1 MSLSSLALSSRT
13 THIGWKSN
21 GFDVLNSVVSSYPQN
36 YNQLRGI
43 DLLMGLFDMF
53 KKAFGM
59 DVDEGKEQEQIQQ
72 HISMAFGDKI
82 QGLNIKFEDE
92 TVTIAGEA
100 DSVATKQKA
109 VLMAGNVKG
118 VEAVNDMLTVAEP
131 KLRHYTIQSG
141 DSLSKIAGEV
151 YGDVHKWNALFEANR
166 EVIKDPDLI
175 YPGQIIL
182 IPEM

>member
-1 MSLSSLALSSRT
+1 
-13 THIGWKSN
+13 
-21 GFDVLNSVVSSYPQN
+21 
-36 YNQLRGI
+36 
-43 DLLMGLFDMF
+43 MF

-59 DVDEGKEQEQIQQ
+59 DVDEGKEQEQIHQ

-82 QGLNIKFEDE
+82 KGLNVAFADE
-92 TVTIAGEA
+92 TVTISGEA
-100 DSVATKQKA
+100 DSLATKQKA

-131 KLRHYTIQSG
+131 KLNYYTIKSG
-141 DSLSKIAGEV
+141 DSLSKIAGSE
-151 YGDVHKWNALFEANR
+151 YGDVHKWKALFEANR

-182 IPEM
+182 IPEL

>member
-1 MSLSSLALSSRT
+1 
-13 THIGWKSN
+13 
-21 GFDVLNSVVSSYPQN
+21 
-36 YNQLRGI
+36 
-43 DLLMGLFDMF
+43 MGLFDMF

-59 DVDEGKEQEQIQQ
+59 DVDEGKEQEQIQN

-82 QGLNIKFEDE
+82 SGLNIAYADE
-92 TVTIAGEA
+92 TVTISGEA
-100 DSVATKQKA
+100 DSLATKQKA

-131 KLRHYTIQSG
+131 KLNYYTIKSG

-166 EVIKDPDLI
+166 EVVKDPDLI

-182 IPEM
+182 IPEL

>member
-1 MSLSSLALSSRT
+1 M
-13 THIGWKSN
+13 
-21 GFDVLNSVVSSYPQN
+21 
-36 YNQLRGI
+36 GI
-43 DLLMGLFDMF
+43 FDMF

-72 HISMAFGDKI
+72 HIAMAFGDKI
-82 QGLNIKFEDE
+82 QGLNINYSDE
-92 TVTIAGEA
+92 TVTISGEA
-100 DSVATKQKA
+100 DSLATKQKA

-131 KLRHYTIQSG
+131 KLNYYTIQSG
-141 DSLSKIAGEV
+141 DSLSKIAKEV
-151 YGDVHKWNALFEANR
+151 YGTFDKWEALFEANR

-182 IPEM
+182 IPEL

>member
-1 MSLSSLALSSRT
+1 
-13 THIGWKSN
+13 
-21 GFDVLNSVVSSYPQN
+21 
-36 YNQLRGI
+36 
-43 DLLMGLFDMF
+43 MGLFDMF

-72 HISMAFGDKI
+72 HIAMAFGSKI
-82 QGLNIKFEDE
+82 EGLNIKFDDG
-92 TVTIAGEA
+92 TVTVSGEA
-100 DSVATKQKA
+100 DSLATKQKA

-131 KLRHYTIQSG
+131 KLKTYTIQSG
-141 DSLSKIAGEV
+141 DSLSKIAKEV
-151 YGDVHKWNALFEANR
+151 YGDYKKWEALFEANR

-182 IPEM
+182 IPEL

>member
-1 MSLSSLALSSRT
+1 MPVGSDSVFFSLTLNKHLEV
-13 THIGWKSN
+13 
-21 GFDVLNSVVSSYPQN
+21 FDL
-36 YNQLRGI
+36 I
-43 DLLMGLFDMF
+43 MGLFDMF

-59 DVDEGKEQEQIQQ
+59 DVDEGKEQEQIQN

-82 QGLNIKFEDE
+82 NGLNIAYADE
-92 TVTIAGEA
+92 TVTISGEA
-100 DSVATKQKA
+100 DSLATKQKA

-131 KLRHYTIQSG
+131 ELRHYTIQSG
-141 DSLSKIAGEV
+141 DSLSKIAKEV
-151 YGDVHKWNALFEANR
+151 YGSFDKWEALFAANR

-182 IPEM
+182 IPEL

>member
-1 MSLSSLALSSRT
+1 
-13 THIGWKSN
+13 
-21 GFDVLNSVVSSYPQN
+21 
-36 YNQLRGI
+36 
-43 DLLMGLFDMF
+43 MGLFDMF

-72 HISMAFGDKI
+72 HIAMAFGDKI
-82 QGLNIKFEDE
+82 QGLNINFADG
-92 TVTIAGEA
+92 TVTISGEA
-100 DSVATKQKA
+100 DSLATKQKA
-109 VLMAGNVKG
+109 VLMSGNVKG

-141 DSLSKIAGEV
+141 DSLSKISKEV
-151 YGDVHKWNALFEANR
+151 YGTFDKWEALFAANK

-182 IPEM
+182 IPEL

>member
-1 MSLSSLALSSRT
+1 
-13 THIGWKSN
+13 
-21 GFDVLNSVVSSYPQN
+21 
-36 YNQLRGI
+36 
-43 DLLMGLFDMF
+43 MGLFDMF

-59 DVDEGKEQEQIQQ
+59 DVDEGKEQEQIHQ

-82 QGLNIKFEDE
+82 AGLNVAFADE
-92 TVTIAGEA
+92 TVTISGEA
-100 DSVATKQKA
+100 DSLATKQKA

-131 KLRHYTIQSG
+131 KLNYYTIKSG
-141 DSLSKIAGEV
+141 DSLSKIAGSE
-151 YGDVHKWNALFEANR
+151 YGDVHKWKALFEANR

-182 IPEM
+182 IPEL